1 MLLLARTSSS
11 LASSYTLVNPV
22 VALILGVT
30 WGGESVS
37 SWEWM
42 SSGVVMIGVVLLFA
56 GRRKPSAGRTDPG

>member
-1 MLLLARTSSS
+1 MVLLARTTSS

-22 VALILGVT
+22 VALFLGVT

-37 SWEWM
+37 TWEWM

-56 GRRKPSAGRTDPG
+56 GRRTTAA